1 MHCLLTVA
9 SRIEATVNHRY
20 TQVKILSLLV
30 LPPGKEMVAVEA
42 LGALPKG
49 IVKILCLGSKCKEKY
64 DWCSC

>member
-9 SRIEATVNHRY
+9 SRIEATINHRY
-20 TQVKILSLLV
+20 IRVKILSLLV

-49 IVKILCLGSKCKEKY
+49 IVKTLCRVLVHYG
-64 DWCSC
+64 DL